1 VHWRPRNAARKRN
14 SQSDAFSNVMGV
26 KKLSGGICA
35 IDLEAFVGARE
46 LLDNT
51 EIVECGSHV
60 EEFRVE
66 AQFPLTTLLSREQV
80 DTDRVIKEQIIGVS
94 RRIAVSPFASNES
107 GMTRAFGV
115 VISWSF

>member
-1 VHWRPRNAARKRN
+1 
-14 SQSDAFSNVMGV
+14 MGV

-66 AQFPLTTLLSREQV
+66 AQFLSSDDPAKPRQV
-80 DTDRVIKEQIIGVS
+80 SADRVIKE
-94 RRIAVSPFASNES
+94 ETS
-107 GMTRAFGV
+107 GMFAQDSCRLFREQ
-115 VISWSF
+115 